1 MSEARGE
8 HPDPTSGPSEYR
20 TREGGGQETA
30 LPPGIASGAAEG
42 DGYDDEPQP
51 RGPGL
56 IRGLLA
62 TILASFKTRLDL
74 AAVEAEIYLVYVAQ
88 LLLWGF
94 AAVACALLA
103 VVFALTAVVI
113 AVWQTHRMAG
123 LVGSMVVLLILAVI
137 CGFIGARIFRA
148 RPPLLAGT
156 LAQFEHDQRR
166 VGGSEEGEP

>member
-1 MSEARGE
+1 MN
-8 HPDPTSGPSEYR
+8 DPVA
-20 TREGGGQETA
+20 Q
-30 LPPGIASGAAEG
+30 AAEDTDASAG
-42 DGYDDEPQP
+42 AL

-62 TILASFKTRLDL
+62 TLLDCAKTRLDL

-123 LVGSMVVLLILAVI
+123 LVGSMIVLLVLAAI
-137 CGFIGARIFRA
+137 CGLVGARIFRA

-156 LAQFEHDQRR
+156 LGQFEHDQRR
-166 VGGSEEGEP
+166 VAGEEEGS

>member
-1 MSEARGE
+1 MI
-8 HPDPTSGPSEYR
+8 DP
-20 TREGGGQETA
+20 
-30 LPPGIASGAAEG
+30 IAPAAEG
-42 DGYDDEPQP
+42 PGDEAGAP

-56 IRGLLA
+56 IRGLLGA
-62 TILASFKTRLDL
+62 LLDTVKTRLDL

-103 VVFALTAVVI
+103 LVFALTAIII

-123 LVGSMVVLLILAVI
+123 LVGSMAVLVILAIV
-137 CGFIGARIFRA
+137 CGLIGARIFRG
-148 RPPLLAGT
+148 RPPLLSGT

-166 VGGSEEGEP
+166 VSGRPGGEA

>member
-1 MSEARGE
+1 MDEIVPPIEEAAE
-8 HPDPTSGPSEYR
+8 EP
-20 TREGGGQETA
+20 
-30 LPPGIASGAAEG
+30 GAA
-42 DGYDDEPQP
+42 

-56 IRGLLA
+56 FRGLFA
-62 TILASFKTRLDL
+62 AILDSLKTRLDL

-103 VVFALTAVVI
+103 IVFALTAVII

-123 LVGSMVVLLILAVI
+123 LVGSMVVLLILALI
-137 CGFIGARIFRA
+137 CGLVGARIFRA

-156 LAQFEHDQRR
+156 LGQFEHDHRR
-166 VGGSEEGEP
+166 VAGSEGGES

>member
-1 MSEARGE
+1 MNDQVAHPAEDADEA
-8 HPDPTSGPSEYR
+8 
-20 TREGGGQETA
+20 A
-30 LPPGIASGAAEG
+30 GA
-42 DGYDDEPQP
+42 P

-56 IRGLLA
+56 VRGLLA
-62 TILASFKTRLDL
+62 TLIDSLKTRLDL

-103 VVFALTAVVI
+103 IVFALTAVVI

-123 LVGSMVVLLILAVI
+123 LVGSMVVLLVLAVA
-137 CGFIGARIFRA
+137 CGMIGARIFRG

-156 LAQFEHDQRR
+156 LGQFEHDQRR
-166 VGGSEEGEP
+166 VAGSGGE

>member
-1 MSEARGE
+1 MSDHVAPTVEEADAE
-8 HPDPTSGPSEYR
+8 
-20 TREGGGQETA
+20 A
-30 LPPGIASGAAEG
+30 GA
-42 DGYDDEPQP
+42 P

-56 IRGLLA
+56 IRGLLG
-62 TILASFKTRLDL
+62 TLLASFKTRLDL

-103 VVFALTAVVI
+103 IVFALTAVII

-123 LVGSMVVLLILAVI
+123 LLGSMVVLLLLAVI
-137 CGFIGARIFRA
+137 CGLIGARIFRA

-166 VGGSEEGEP
+166 VSGSSRGES

>member
-1 MSEARGE
+1 MSDHVAPTVEEA
-8 HPDPTSGPSEYR
+8 D
-20 TREGGGQETA
+20 
-30 LPPGIASGAAEG
+30 AEAG
-42 DGYDDEPQP
+42 TP

-56 IRGLLA
+56 IRGLLG
-62 TILASFKTRLDL
+62 TLLASFKTRLDL

-103 VVFALTAVVI
+103 IVFALTAVII

-123 LVGSMVVLLILAVI
+123 LLGSMVVLLLLAVI
-137 CGFIGARIFRA
+137 CGLIGARIFRA

-166 VGGSEEGEP
+166 VSGSSRGES

>member
-1 MSEARGE
+1 MDEIVPPMEEAAE
-8 HPDPTSGPSEYR
+8 EP
-20 TREGGGQETA
+20 
-30 LPPGIASGAAEG
+30 GAA
-42 DGYDDEPQP
+42 

-56 IRGLLA
+56 FRGLLA
-62 TILASFKTRLDL
+62 TILDSIKTRLDL

-103 VVFALTAVVI
+103 IVFALTAVII

-137 CGFIGARIFRA
+137 CGLVGARIFRA

-156 LAQFEHDQRR
+156 LGQFEHDHRR
-166 VGGSEEGEP
+166 VAGSEGGES

>member
-1 MSEARGE
+1 MDEIA
-8 HPDPTSGPSEYR
+8 
-20 TREGGGQETA
+20 
-30 LPPGIASGAAEG
+30 PPMEEASGEAGA
-42 DGYDDEPQP
+42 P

-56 IRGLLA
+56 VRGLLA
-62 TILASFKTRLDL
+62 TILDSIKTRLDL

-103 VVFALTAVVI
+103 IVFALTAVII

-123 LVGSMVVLLILAVI
+123 LVGSMVVLLILAAI
-137 CGFIGARIFRA
+137 CGIVGARIFRA

-156 LAQFEHDQRR
+156 LGQFDHDQRR
-166 VGGSEEGEP
+166 VGGGGEGGES

>member
-1 MSEARGE
+1 MDEIVPPLEEAEEEARG
-8 HPDPTSGPSEYR
+8 
-20 TREGGGQETA
+20 
-30 LPPGIASGAAEG
+30 
-42 DGYDDEPQP
+42 P

-56 IRGLLA
+56 FRGLLA
-62 TILASFKTRLDL
+62 AILDSLKTRLDL

-103 VVFALTAVVI
+103 VVFALTAVII

-123 LVGSMVVLLILAVI
+123 LVGSMAVLLLLALI
-137 CGFIGARIFRA
+137 CGFVGARIFRG

-156 LAQFEHDQRR
+156 LGQFEHDQRR
-166 VGGSEEGEP
+166 VAGDEGGRS

>member
-1 MSEARGE
+1 MNDHVAQPAEDVDDDA
-8 HPDPTSGPSEYR
+8 GP
-20 TREGGGQETA
+20 
-30 LPPGIASGAAEG
+30 
-42 DGYDDEPQP
+42 P

-62 TILASFKTRLDL
+62 AILDSVRTRLDL

-103 VVFALTAVVI
+103 LVFALTAVVI
-113 AVWQTHRMAG
+113 AVWTTHRMAG
-123 LVGSMVVLLILAVI
+123 LIGSMVVLLVLAVV
-137 CGFIGARIFRA
+137 CGLIGARIFRA

-156 LAQFEHDQRR
+156 LGQFEHDQRR
-166 VGGSEEGEP
+166 MGGNEGETP

>member
-1 MSEARGE
+1 MGDHVAQAAADAGAGAGAEAG
-8 HPDPTSGPSEYR
+8 
-20 TREGGGQETA
+20 
-30 LPPGIASGAAEG
+30 L
-42 DGYDDEPQP
+42 P

-56 IRGLLA
+56 IRGLLG
-62 TILASFKTRLDL
+62 TILESFKTRLDL

-103 VVFALTAVVI
+103 IVFALTAVII
-113 AVWQTHRMAG
+113 AVWETHRMAG
-123 LVGSMVVLLILAVI
+123 LIGSIVVLVILAVI
-137 CGFIGARIFRA
+137 CGVIGARIFRA

-166 VGGSEEGEP
+166 VSGSTGEES

>member
-1 MSEARGE
+1 MNDHVAPRPDEPGAEARG
-8 HPDPTSGPSEYR
+8 
-20 TREGGGQETA
+20 
-30 LPPGIASGAAEG
+30 PG
-42 DGYDDEPQP
+42 
-51 RGPGL
+51 GPGL

-62 TILASFKTRLDL
+62 AIMDSFKTRVDL

-103 VVFALTAVVI
+103 IVFALTAVII
-113 AVWQTHRMAG
+113 AVWQTHRLAG
-123 LVGSMVVLLILAVI
+123 LVGSMVALLVLAAI

-156 LAQFEHDQRR
+156 LGQFEHDHRR
-166 VGGSEEGEP
+166 VAGTERGES

>member
-1 MSEARGE
+1 MSEAHGE
-8 HPDPTSGPSEYR
+8 DPMSEAD
-20 TREGGGQETA
+20 A
-30 LPPGIASGAAEG
+30 LPPDMASAARGNGYG
-42 DGYDDEPQP
+42 DEAASP
-51 RGPGL
+51 RASGL

-62 TILASFKTRLDL
+62 AILDALKTRLDL
-74 AAVEAEIYLVYVAQ
+74 AAVEAEIYLAYIAQ

-123 LVGSMVVLLILAVI
+123 LIGSMVVLLVLAVI
-137 CGFIGARIFRA
+137 CGFVGARIFRA

-156 LAQFEHDQRR
+156 LGQFEHDQRR
-166 VGGSEEGEP
+166 MAGGEGKP